1 LPVLVNQFFNTLS
14 VDYDARIL
22 QAVPPYQ
29 AMLSALLASVFLTDT
44 PTTPLQ
50 IVELGCGT
58 GNLSQALS
66 QRFPTASL
74 TLVDLSG
81 DMLALAQSKLASHQG
96 VLTCHQADFNQ
107 LVLPNNHYDLVISS
121 LAIHHLQDADKQTLY
136 GTIGQWLK
144 PNGGQFRCAD
154 QCLAL
159 PAQAHQQNITRW
171 KQWIAEEGAS
181 PEDAQLW
188 HHHTETMDHY
198 ASLSD
203 HFTWMAQAGLQGMD
217 CYWRLLFWTV
227 FGADRT

>member
-1 LPVLVNQFFNTLS
+1 MSVNQFFNDVS
-14 VDYDARIL
+14 VEYDARIL

-29 AMLSALLASVFLTDT
+29 TMLSALLASVFLTDR
-44 PTTPLQ
+44 PSNPLQ
-50 IVELGCGT
+50 ILELGCGT
-58 GNLSQALS
+58 GNLSKALS
-66 QRFPTASL
+66 QRFPTAGL
-74 TLVDLSG
+74 TLVDLSS
-81 DMLALAQSKLASHQG
+81 DMLALAQSKLSQHQG

-107 LVLPNNHYDLVISS
+107 LTLPTHQYDLVISS
-121 LAIHHLQDADKQTLY
+121 LAIHHLLDADKQTLY

-159 PAQAHQQNITRW
+159 PTEAHQQNITHW

-181 PEDAQLW
+181 PEEAAIW

-198 ASLSD
+198 APLSD
-203 HFTWMAQAGLQGMD
+203 HFTWMQHAGLQEVD

-227 FGADRT
+227 FGGNKA